1 MAKIENLYRPCPK
14 PTIEEVMDYA
24 CSLAKADGK
33 GTRLILELIRWPS
46 WVTPPE
52 ASPRMQETWL
62 IHGEYVK
69 KLKEKAKATLTEDM
83 AKLPREKI
91 KRHKRVPKPNKSRYW
106 TKWPLKHGQTP
117 PRRNRGFTLRQPL
130 PTRRILAP
138 PGEHAF
144 EELPAVGPSRQEREI
159 LLFPGSGDLRT
170 G

>member
-1 MAKIENLYRPCPK
+1 MAKQENLYHPCPK

-33 GTRLILELIRWPS
+33 GSRLILELIRWPT
-46 WVTPPE
+46 WTTPPE
-52 ASPRMQETWL
+52 ASPRMQETVL

-91 KRHKRVPKPNKSRYW
+91 KRHKNIRKANKKRYW
-106 TKWPLKHGQTP
+106 TKWPTKHGQTP
-117 PRRNRGFTLRQPL
+117 PRRNRGFTPKQPL

-138 PGEHAF
+138 PGREQTEAP
-144 EELPAVGPSRQEREI
+144 PAVSPSRQEREI

-170 G
+170 A